1 MNRSSTPSIHVD
13 RSTPG
18 NAYLADRDADRRGR
32 SVAVTIGAGS
42 AKAATSFGSDLDPSV
57 QPSNAGTAHE
67 CNGFEGEKCTW
78 VMGEAYGN
86 PGGEESPKAGKLKSV
101 ELIAGEA
108 GSFKLQIVKTRD
120 DGSSKLVDNGPKI
133 SYEGQT
139 DENYDTGEYNVE
151 KFKVGMEIPK
161 NARLAIRTKETST
174 LRCSSGGPEH
184 PPARAAARRRRR
196 LRRPRQRRRLLDAA
210 RGQGQVARGSH
221 PPSRRGPAE
230 RGPVRVEAGGLGHG
244 RTAPERERAAAAR
257 RRLARVAPR
266 PDRGPRRH
274 RRRGAPTR

>member
-1 MNRSSTPSIHVD
+1 MIRSSTPSIHAT
-13 RSTPG
+13 R
-18 NAYLADRDADRRGR
+18 NATGTRTSLIALLIVAVAL
-32 SVAVTIGAGS
+32 VAVTIGAGS

-133 SYEGQT
+133 TYEGQT
-139 DENYDTGEYNVE
+139 DENYDTSTYNVE
-151 KFKVGMEIPK
+151 KFKVGMQIPK

-174 LRCSSGGPEH
+174 LRCSSGGPNTLLH
-184 PPARAAARRRRR
+184 APPI
-196 LRRPRQRRRLLDAA
+196 
-210 RGQGQVARGSH
+210 VAG
-221 PPSRRGPAE
+221 
-230 RGPVRVEAGGLGHG
+230 AGF
-244 RTAPERERAAAAR
+244 
-257 RRLARVAPR
+257 VAP
-266 PDRGPRRH
+266 DSDDGCWMLLE
-274 RRRGAPTR
+274 GKVK